1 MALTRRARLL
11 VVGLFAVAAM
21 GMVLIGNEPQ
31 TQYSVD
37 ELMQSPADFAGEEVH
52 IRGSVLNGSLDT
64 GEHTFSMGGGTYN
77 LTIDFAG
84 TAVPPGFEEGRV
96 VAIKGL
102 FSNQAELIREGLRE
116 VLIKYKEDLT
126 EEKIEKRKQKK

>member
-1 MALTRRARLL
+1 MPTDTPRNFLHPQPHRRIETH
-11 VVGLFAVAAM
+11 G
-21 GMVLIGNEPQ
+21 ID
-31 TQYSVD
+31 S
-37 ELMQSPADFAGEEVH
+37 MQSPADFAGEEVH

-102 FSNQAELIREGLRE
+102 FSNQGGEWKLHADEIITGCPSKYEAESS
-116 VLIKYKEDLT
+116 
-126 EEKIEKRKQKK
+126 

>member
-11 VVGLFAVAAM
+11 VVGLFTVAAM
-21 GMVLIGNEPQ
+21 GMVLLGNEPQ

-52 IRGSVLNGSLDT
+52 IRGSVLNGSLNA
-64 GEHTFSMGGGTYN
+64 GEHTFSMGGGAHN

-102 FSNQAELIREGLRE
+102 FSNQGGEWKLHADEIITGCPSKYEAESG
-116 VLIKYKEDLT
+116 
-126 EEKIEKRKQKK
+126 